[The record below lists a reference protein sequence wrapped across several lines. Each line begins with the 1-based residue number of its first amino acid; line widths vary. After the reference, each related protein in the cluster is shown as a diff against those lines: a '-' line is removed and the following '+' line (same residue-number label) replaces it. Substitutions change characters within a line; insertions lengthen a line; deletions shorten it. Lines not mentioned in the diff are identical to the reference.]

1 MKLITP
7 KVWGEDAWRFMHVVA
22 LGFPADPTDQD
33 RRDYE
38 AFYRSLTRVLPCAH
52 CRKGYAEIFER
63 NPINTDD
70 ADSLFLWTVD
80 VHNAVNRK
88 LGHDVMDP
96 KWVRNVYVF
105 RDHEKDRGCDPGTA
119 RGAAVGAVVAVGI
132 VAAYAFIS
140 KRRVVK

>member
-22 LGFPADPTDQD
+22 LGFPAQPTERD
-33 RRDYE
+33 RSDYE
-38 AFYRSLTRVLPCAH
+38 GFYRSLTRVLPCAH
-52 CRKGYAEIFER
+52 CRKGYADIFER
-63 NPINTDD
+63 FPINTDD
-70 ADSLFLWTVD
+70 TESLFLWTVD

-105 RDHEKDRGCDPGTA
+105 RDHEKDQACEPGPA
-119 RGAAVGAVVAVGI
+119 HGVAFAAFLAVGLLAAFAVL
-132 VAAYAFIS
+132 S
-140 KRRVVK
+140 KRRFVK

>member
-22 LGFPADPTDQD
+22 LGFPAEPTESD

-38 AFYRSLTRVLPCAH
+38 GFYKSLTRVLPCAH
-52 CRKGYAEIFER
+52 CRRGYAEIFER
-63 NPINTDD
+63 IPIRTENT
-70 ADSLFLWTVD
+70 DSLFRWTVD

-88 LGHDVMDP
+88 LGHDLMDP
-96 KWVRNVYVF
+96 RWVRNVYVF
-105 RDHEKDRGCDPGTA
+105 RDHEAPPECEASPV
-119 RGAAVGAVVAVGI
+119 RGAAAAVLGMLALGLFVAL
-132 VAAYAFIS
+132 S